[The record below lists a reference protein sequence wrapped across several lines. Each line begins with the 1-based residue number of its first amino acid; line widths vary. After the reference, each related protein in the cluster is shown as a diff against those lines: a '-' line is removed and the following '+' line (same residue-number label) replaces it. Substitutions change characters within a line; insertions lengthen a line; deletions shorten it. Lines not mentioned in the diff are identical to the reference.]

1 MMRLDQPPFSFGK
14 RERIVVEVNQIL
26 LKELAAKN
34 ADQKLL

>member
-1 MMRLDQPPFSFGK
+1 MRLDEPPFSFGK
-14 RERIVVEVNQIL
+14 RERIVVEINQAV